1 MYKSATTS
9 QLRPCLEMRMTLFNL
24 GYQPPRH
31 WLFGEPDLLSFSSFF
46 HPENH
51 KEMFLSILSGA
62 EEFSVQFF
70 LSDSR
75 EEKQTEFS
83 DIHQINNY
91 QQCY

>member
-1 MYKSATTS
+1 
-9 QLRPCLEMRMTLFNL
+9 MTVLNL

-46 HPENH
+46 HPESR

-62 EEFSVQFF
+62 EGFSVQFF

-83 DIHQINNY
+83 DIHQTNNY
-91 QQCY
+91 KQRYW